1 MTPTPALHYEL
12 MRVLHAERIERA
24 ERHGAAVQANT
35 GSPGALPAALRRM
48 ISERRRARHRRPD
61 LVGAER
67 CCPTC

>member
-35 GSPGALPAALRRM
+35 GSRGALPAALRRM
-48 ISERRRARHRRPD
+48 ISERRRRPD
-61 LVGAER
+61 LVGAEG